1 MEMLCNNADITRVIK
16 GPAKAADQIDDRVEQ
31 AHRLPDRRQHTD
43 RIERSAQER
52 QRCDHQQWHDLEFFK
67 SIGPNT
73 DNKSQQRKR
82 NRCQNQETKHR
93 KRMRDL
99 KWYEETRCR

>member
-1 MEMLCNNADITRVIK
+1 MEMLATMLTSTRVIK

-52 QRCDHQQWHDLEFFK
+52 QGVITNNGTIWSFSNPSAQ
-67 SIGPNT
+67 IPIINPNSENVIDVRT
-73 DNKSQQRKR
+73 RKP
-82 NRCQNQETKHR
+82 NIANGCATSSGTK
-93 KRMRDL
+93 
-99 KWYEETRCR
+99 ETRCR